1 MFWGLDKKLAQRK
14 HFPSINWL
22 LSYSKYIRTL
32 DEFYDKH
39 YPEFIPLR
47 ARVKE
52 ILQEEE
58 DLSEIVQLVGKVSE
72 GRGGEGKGG
81 RGGEGRC
88 WEKAGVTNMGGQV
101 FQLWIHSHFRRA
113 ALLLSVS
120 PCSSSSLLT
129 CRALWRKQTR
139 SPLKQPR

>member
-1 MFWGLDKKLAQRK
+1 MDKKLAQRK

-58 DLSEIVQLVGKVSE
+58 DLSEIVQLVGKVRKKGEGRRGEGRDRRGE
-72 GRGGEGKGG
+72 GRGGTGGEEMRGEGKESG
-81 RGGEGRC
+81 RGGIGEERGVGGEGL
-88 WEKAGVTNMGGQV
+88 GGTGEGEG
-101 FQLWIHSHFRRA
+101 SRRE
-113 ALLLSVS
+113 
-120 PCSSSSLLT
+120 
-129 CRALWRKQTR
+129 
-139 SPLKQPR
+139 

>member
-1 MFWGLDKKLAQRK
+1 MDKKLAQRK

-22 LSYSKYIRTL
+22 LSYSKYTRTL

-58 DLSEIVQLVGKVSE
+58 DLSEIVQLVGKVRKGGE
-72 GRGGEGKGG
+72 GRGGEG
-81 RGGEGRC
+81 RGVEGR
-88 WEKAGVTNMGGQV
+88 ES
-101 FQLWIHSHFRRA
+101 WI
-113 ALLLSVS
+113 
-120 PCSSSSLLT
+120 
-129 CRALWRKQTR
+129 R
-139 SPLKQPR
+139 SE

>member
-1 MFWGLDKKLAQRK
+1 MDKKLAQRK

-58 DLSEIVQLVGKVSE
+58 DLSEIVQLVGKVRKKGRGGGQEKRGEGRDRRRGNERRREREWEGRDRRGEGS
-72 GRGGEGKGG
+72 GRGGEGQEKG
-81 RGGEGRC
+81 RGVEGS
-88 WEKAGVTNMGGQV
+88 E
-101 FQLWIHSHFRRA
+101 
-113 ALLLSVS
+113 
-120 PCSSSSLLT
+120 
-129 CRALWRKQTR
+129 
-139 SPLKQPR
+139 

>member
-1 MFWGLDKKLAQRK
+1 MDKKLAQRK

-58 DLSEIVQLVGKVSE
+58 DLSEIVQLVGKVRKRGE
-72 GRGGEGKGG
+72 GRRGEGRDRRRGNERRREREWEGRDRRGEGSWRGGEGQEKG
-81 RGGEGRC
+81 RGVEGS
-88 WEKAGVTNMGGQV
+88 E
-101 FQLWIHSHFRRA
+101 
-113 ALLLSVS
+113 
-120 PCSSSSLLT
+120 
-129 CRALWRKQTR
+129 
-139 SPLKQPR
+139 